1 MFRNQEKTK
10 IQYLKEVYIIFAIFA
25 SDAPS
30 PLAMAKL
37 KRHPKHIRFV
47 YKANQTKVNL
57 SSYFDH
63 VWSQTQFS
71 SLPLKRHLAG
81 STRQI
86 DTGQILD
93 FSNFIGLP
101 FQSNQN
107 SASVLVIIP
116 DLV

>member
-57 SSYFDH
+57 SSSFDQ
-63 VWSQTQFS
+63 VWLQTQFFFIAS
-71 SLPLKRHLAG
+71 QTTVGWKEYKANRHWTD
-81 STRQI
+81 S
-86 DTGQILD
+86 
-93 FSNFIGLP
+93 
-101 FQSNQN
+101 
-107 SASVLVIIP
+107 
-116 DLV
+116 

>member
-10 IQYLKEVYIIFAIFA
+10 IQYLNEVYIIFAIFA

-57 SSYFDH
+57 SSYFDQ
-63 VWSQTQFS
+63 VWSETQFF
-71 SLPLKRHLAG
+71 SLPLKRQLAG
-81 STRQI
+81 STWQI

-93 FSNFIGLP
+93 LSNFIGLP

-107 SASVLVIIP
+107 SAGVLVIIP